1 LYEFD
6 AFHAG
11 GIASLFGTETS
22 DTNEYDNWTPP
33 EGARNF
39 LYLDGH
45 VDNL

>member
-1 LYEFD
+1 M
-6 AFHAG
+6 
-11 GIASLFGTETS
+11 FGADVS
-22 DTNEYDNWTPP
+22 GMNDPGDGQSWTPP